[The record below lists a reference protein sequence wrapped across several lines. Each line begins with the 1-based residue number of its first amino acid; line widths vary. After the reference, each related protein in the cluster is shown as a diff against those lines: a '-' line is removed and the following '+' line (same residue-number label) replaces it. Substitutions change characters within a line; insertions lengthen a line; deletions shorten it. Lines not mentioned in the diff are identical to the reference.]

1 MSEKTE
7 YQELKE
13 EYDRLQERYRKARE
27 AAIGLQR
34 RIAAVESAKPM
45 LVARKYGRMRGSG
58 DPFEQLRPQTGTSPE
73 GILANIDSV
82 SYRKGDV
89 VVRGWVHDQS
99 GEETPILLRDRSR
112 ILEPSSLIRYPRS
125 DVNDLLKIQ
134 PDTCTGFT
142 VKVPVSL
149 FRHEDLSV
157 EFMNEFGYYAMHVHV
172 ITDEKERRNY
182 IDQNAHP
189 VYAIDSGGY
198 NDWLHDH
205 LATSEELEAQRKTK
219 FDRSCKISIVIPLYN
234 TPVKFLDEL
243 LDSILAQTYGNF
255 EVCLADGST
264 GDAAENRIREKY
276 ASDPRILYQRL
287 SENKG
292 ISENTNAAVGMAHG
306 EFIMLCDHDD
316 TIEPDAL
323 YEIVSALNKDPEI
336 DALYTDE
343 DKIMLTEGVYYSP
356 NFKPDFN
363 PDLLRSNNYITHIF
377 CVRKTILDEVGGER
391 SEFDG
396 AQDYDLILR
405 CCEKARKICHIPRFL
420 YHWRSHDSST
430 SGNPES
436 KMYAYDNGRKAIQAH
451 YDRVGIPAEA
461 SLAEDIGSYRSVYRI
476 QGNPL
481 VSIIIPNRD
490 QSDSLKRAADSIFT
504 KSTYRNFEILIVENG
519 STEEKTFAYYEEL
532 QKAHPNVRVVKWD
545 RPFNYSAINNF
556 GVTQS
561 KGEYL
566 LFLNNDVE
574 VVTERWIEE
583 MLGYCQRKDV
593 GICGVRLYYPDGRLQ
608 HCGIVVGIG
617 GIAGHIC
624 LYEKKNSGG
633 YFGRVFKTQDVSA
646 VTGAC
651 LMTSRKVFDEAG
663 GFEEKL
669 AVAYN
674 DVDFCLKVRAKG
686 LLVVYDAWAVL
697 THYESLSRGSDKAEA
712 DAAKHERQMNEAAIL
727 RERWPDIY
735 RDGDPYFNPNLD
747 YMTSGYIL
755 KGTIPPNYTNFDADG
770 EKTEHDGQ

>member
-1 MSEKTE
+1 
-7 YQELKE
+7 
-13 EYDRLQERYRKARE
+13 
-27 AAIGLQR
+27 
-34 RIAAVESAKPM
+34 
-45 LVARKYGRMRGSG
+45 
-58 DPFEQLRPQTGTSPE
+58 
-73 GILANIDSV
+73 
-82 SYRKGDV
+82 
-89 VVRGWVHDQS
+89 
-99 GEETPILLRDRSR
+99 
-112 ILEPSSLIRYPRS
+112 
-125 DVNDLLKIQ
+125 
-134 PDTCTGFT
+134 
-142 VKVPVSL
+142 
-149 FRHEDLSV
+149 
-157 EFMNEFGYYAMHVHV
+157 MNEFGYYALHVHV
-172 ITDEKERRNY
+172 ITDEKDRSSYVDR
-182 IDQNAHP
+182 NAHP

-205 LATSEELEAQRKTK
+205 MATAEELGQQRKHEFPK
-219 FDRSCKISIVIPLYN
+219 KPLISIVIPLYN
-234 TPVKFLDEL
+234 TPLGFLDEL
-243 LDSILAQTYGNF
+243 LDGIRIQTYENF

-264 GDAAENRIREKY
+264 NDEAGSRIREKY
-276 ASDPRILYQRL
+276 AKDSRFLYRKL
-287 SENKG
+287 EENRG
-292 ISENTNAAVGMAHG
+292 ISENTNAAIAMSHG
-306 EFIMLCDHDD
+306 DYIMLCDHDD
-316 TIEPDAL
+316 TLEPNAL
-323 YEIVSALNKDPEI
+323 FEIVRALNTEEEADV
-336 DALYTDE
+336 LYSDE
-343 DKIMLTEGVYYSP
+343 DKMMLTAGIYYSP
-356 NFKPDFN
+356 NFKPDYN

-377 CVRKTILDEVGGER
+377 CVRKSIAEEVGGER
-391 SEFDG
+391 SEYDG
-396 AQDYDLILR
+396 AQDYDFILR
-405 CCEKARKICHIPRFL
+405 CCEKAGKIVHVPMFL
-420 YHWRSHDSST
+420 YHWRSHAAST

-436 KMYAYDNGRKAIQAH
+436 KMYAYDNGRRAIQAH
-451 YDRVGIPAEA
+451 YERLGIPAEV
-461 SLAEDIGSYRSVYRI
+461 SLAEDIGSYRSVYQI
-476 QGNPL
+476 QGSPL
-481 VSIIIPNRD
+481 VSIIIPSRD
-490 QSDSLKRAADSIFT
+490 LSDSLKRAVDSIFT

-651 LMTSRKVFDEAG
+651 LMTSRKVFDGVG

-674 DVDFCLKVRAKG
+674 DVDFCLKVRSKG

-712 DAAKHERQMNEAAIL
+712 DAVKHERQMKEAAIL
-727 RERWPDIY
+727 RERWPEIY

-747 YMTSGYIL
+747 YMTSDYIL

-770 EKTEHDGQ
+770 EKTEHDGE